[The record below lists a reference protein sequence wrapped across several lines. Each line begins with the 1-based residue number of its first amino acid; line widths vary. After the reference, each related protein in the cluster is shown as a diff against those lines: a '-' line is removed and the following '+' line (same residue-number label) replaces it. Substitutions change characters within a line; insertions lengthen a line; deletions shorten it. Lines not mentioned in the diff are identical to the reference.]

1 MMALLFISEKR
12 NCVHACVCVLNVA
25 HVCVSGKEVSL
36 FCRKQAG
43 MRSER
48 ACQGAPEASI
58 WKWTQSTDT
67 KQKSLIVNTRITMTR
82 RGCVKSDEVRV
93 WRITDVNKNVVR
105 FRE

>member
-36 FCRKQAG
+36 FCQKQAG

-67 KQKSLIVNTRITMTR
+67 KQKSLIVSTRITMTR
-82 RGCVKSDEVRV
+82 RGCVKSDEVRG